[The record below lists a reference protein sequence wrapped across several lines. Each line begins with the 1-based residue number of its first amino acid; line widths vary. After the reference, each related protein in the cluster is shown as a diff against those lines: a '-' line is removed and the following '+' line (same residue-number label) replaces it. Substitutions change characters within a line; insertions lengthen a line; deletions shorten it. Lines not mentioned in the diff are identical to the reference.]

1 MLMWAA
7 TVVKNQPKSWLHQEE
22 PAAADNKV
30 IITQALLTAGGGE
43 LVHLR
48 HAAMLLYDVVHSP
61 EYRTEAHCGFIRI
74 PDSSKY
80 EQPCAEVSSKTFSG
94 NLACW
99 VFLVFFV
106 FGKFGLKDRRLT

>member
-7 TVVKNQPKSWLHQEE
+7 TVVKNQPKSGLHQEE

-61 EYRTEAHCGFIRI
+61 KYRAEAHCGFIRI

-80 EQPCAEVSSKTFSG
+80 EQPCAEVRSKTFSG
-94 NLACW
+94 NL
-99 VFLVFFV
+99 VFCFFFV
-106 FGKFGLKDRRLT
+106 FGKFGLKDRR

>member
-1 MLMWAA
+1 MLMWDS

-22 PAAADNKV
+22 PAAVDNKV

-48 HAAMLLYDVVHSP
+48 HAAMLLFRMAYIHP
-61 EYRTEAHCGFIRI
+61 NTQLKPTAAEIFICI

-80 EQPCAEVSSKTFSG
+80 EQLCAEVSSKTI
-94 NLACW
+94 
-99 VFLVFFV
+99 
-106 FGKFGLKDRRLT
+106 